1 MDLNEKVA
9 VITGATSGIGAAVA
23 RNLREV
29 GVRCVI
35 GGRREDKLKALAADL
50 GETEAV
56 AGDIVDPHMPERLI
70 QAAKDAFG
78 RCDIVVNNAG
88 LMTSGDIDSIDLDY
102 VCDMVRVN
110 VEAAFRMTY
119 VALRHFKETGSG
131 YIINTSSVLGTKTRA
146 NVGAYSGTKYAIEAL
161 SEALRLELAGTDI
174 HIGCVEPGLA
184 MTDLHRDFAVHPTV
198 QQGIDKPLQPE
209 DVATCVR
216 FMLEQPAHV
225 NIARVLVV
233 PKQQEV

>member
-1 MDLNEKVA
+1 MELKEKVA

-35 GGRREDKLKALAADL
+35 GGRREDKLRALATEL

-56 AGDIVDPHMPERLI
+56 AGDIVDPNMPGRLI
-70 QAAKDAFG
+70 QTATKSFG
-78 RCDIVVNNAG
+78 RCDIVLNNAG
-88 LMTSGDIDSIDLDY
+88 LMTSGDISSIDVDY
-102 VCDMVRVN
+102 VCNMVRVN

-119 VALRHFKETGSG
+119 VALRHFKKTGSG
-131 YIINTSSVLGTKTRA
+131 YLINTSSVLGTKTRA
-146 NVGAYSGTKYAIEAL
+146 NVGAYAGTKYAIEAL
-161 SEALRLELAGTDI
+161 SEALRLELAGTHI
-174 HIGCVEPGLA
+174 HVGCIEPGLV
-184 MTDLHRDFAVHPTV
+184 MTDLHRDFAVHPAV
-198 QQGIDKPLQPE
+198 QQGVDQPLLPE
-209 DVATCVR
+209 DVARSVR

-225 NIARVLVV
+225 NIARVLIV